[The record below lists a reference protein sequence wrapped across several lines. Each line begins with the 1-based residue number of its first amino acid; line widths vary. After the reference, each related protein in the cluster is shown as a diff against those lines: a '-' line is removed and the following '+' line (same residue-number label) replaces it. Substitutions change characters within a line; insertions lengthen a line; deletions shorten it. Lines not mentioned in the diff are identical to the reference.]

1 MPSARTAL
9 KLFLVVLFSF
19 LLWADL
25 LLLSVLFPA
34 QSVALDKNV
43 WLSVLE
49 KIDAYE
55 AFVPFG
61 AQMLE
66 QGFSSGGSIAIP
78 SAALGPLI
86 RQSFSKEWLNAELN
100 KVVSNFFDFISGKTE
115 EIDLSLSMLEPK
127 QKILQSVRENGV
139 GPVLLP
145 VVEEAVQQLPDR
157 YELVPATEARGF
169 LMQQR
174 ALVSIVHQAVLLLFI
189 MALVFAIIIAA
200 LLRNQSALLAF
211 GIVFLLAG
219 LLVLLVSQA
228 MASSVPRI
236 ASELQFELQTQFH
249 SSSSFNFEPALT
261 AFFNPLGSQL
271 GLFGIVETV
280 FGIAGIGSYWFLRQ
294 QKGKKPASG

>member
-9 KLFLVVLFSF
+9 KFFLVVLFSF

-66 QGFSSGGSIAIP
+66 QGFSSGDSIAIP
-78 SAALGPLI
+78 SAALDPLI

-115 EIDLSLSMLEPK
+115 EIDLSLSVREPK

-169 LMQQR
+169 LLQQR
-174 ALVSIVHQAVLLLFI
+174 ALVSMVHQAVLLLFI
-189 MALVFAIIIAA
+189 MALVFAIIIAV

-211 GIVFLLAG
+211 GIVFLLVG

-236 ASELQFELQTQFH
+236 ASELQLELQTQFH
-249 SSSSFNFEPALT
+249 SSSSVNFESVLA
-261 AFFNPLGSQL
+261 AFFSPLAGQI

-280 FGIAGIGSYWFLRQ
+280 LGIAGIAGYWFLRE
-294 QKGKKPASG
+294 QKKKAASQ